1 MGEEFYSSIKLVS
14 GEEIFSLVSIDEND
28 GDPIVVLQNPVVI
41 KIITNQ
47 SGQFVKIKPWM
58 EIPSDDF
65 FIIRLEKIITMT
77 EVKDELIINCYN
89 NFIESDDD
97 EDNNTLNADITGK
110 VKISDKMGYLSSV
123 EEARKRLE
131 NIFKNNKDPKES

>member
-77 EVKDELIINCYN
+77 EVNDELIINCYN